1 MTDREQILINWVIEE
16 SKRVGRELIEGF
28 DYEVHNEGDALILVY
43 YTGSDFSNVQI
54 FEITD
59 NPLLH

>member
-1 MTDREQILINWVIEE
+1 MTDREQILISWVIEE

-28 DYEVHNEGDALILVY
+28 DYEVRNEGDALILVY
-43 YTGSDFSNVQI
+43 YTDPDFSNVQI